1 MKIAR
6 VVDIDVSVGE
16 SRRLRI
22 QEEVE
27 FDISAEEAAAA
38 VLGDNSLGRVL
49 NGFAAFLKNVS
60 DAEIDE
66 RSPEFRRTVATFL
79 ESAAR
84 RFDEKEP
91 MSSIGAA
98 AL

>member
-38 VLGDNSLGRVL
+38 VLAADSLAQVL
-49 NGFAAFLKNVS
+49 NGFAAFLKNVP
-60 DAEIDE
+60 DAEIDK
-66 RSPEFRRTVATFL
+66 RSPEFRRTVVTFL
-79 ESAAR
+79 ERAAR
-84 RFDEKEP
+84 RFDDKEP